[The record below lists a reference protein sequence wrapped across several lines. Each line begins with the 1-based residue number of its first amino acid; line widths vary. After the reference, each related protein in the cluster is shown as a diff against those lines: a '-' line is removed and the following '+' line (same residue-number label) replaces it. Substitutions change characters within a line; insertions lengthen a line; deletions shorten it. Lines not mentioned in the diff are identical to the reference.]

1 MDLLSFFDS
10 QLPLLNYLIYSV
22 SQQATKTPLY
32 SILISMLNGTRSGF
46 VSDILTTLQ
55 HSLVLG
61 IREGD
66 VMGSILRV
74 FLHLLFNEQYR
85 FFLLLSLLGT
95 VKKESISASIT
106 SLLSTIQETNNP
118 ILIRMLLSN
127 LLYIH
132 PFESSHQS
140 PLPLSEYIAACDQI
154 HTYLQTTY
162 KSSECYQNTLANQGY
177 LHVVLFFSIQY
188 SHLQSIMT
196 STFILIML
204 FRRSH
209 TSSVK
214 PPPTLRNFR
223 SSKLSIS
230 TILQCYAL
238 LSRCRNNGHK
248 LMAKQFRKENQ
259 RRILLEANCSKSIE
273 KVEKC
278 V

>member
-1 MDLLSFFDS
+1 
-10 QLPLLNYLIYSV
+10 
-22 SQQATKTPLY
+22 
-32 SILISMLNGTRSGF
+32 
-46 VSDILTTLQ
+46 
-55 HSLVLG
+55 
-61 IREGD
+61 
-66 VMGSILRV
+66 
-74 FLHLLFNEQYR
+74 
-85 FFLLLSLLGT
+85 
-95 VKKESISASIT
+95 
-106 SLLSTIQETNNP
+106 
-118 ILIRMLLSN
+118 MLLSN

-209 TSSVK
+209 TFSVK

-248 LMAKQFRKENQ
+248 LMAK
-259 RRILLEANCSKSIE
+259 
-273 KVEKC
+273 
-278 V
+278 